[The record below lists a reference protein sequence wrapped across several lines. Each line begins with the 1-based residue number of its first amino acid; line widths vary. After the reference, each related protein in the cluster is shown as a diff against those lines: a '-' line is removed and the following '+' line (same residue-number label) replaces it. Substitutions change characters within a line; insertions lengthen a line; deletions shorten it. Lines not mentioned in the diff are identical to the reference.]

1 MTLAVRVIS
10 PDKTVWD
17 APAQEVIL
25 PSTTGQLGILTGHA
39 PLLSALDVGVMRVRT
54 ENNWSAIALMGGFAE
69 VEANTVTILVNGAE
83 KAENIDLE
91 TARADYEAAKSK
103 LDQVAESDRQG
114 KIQAEQAYKRSRSL
128 FQAAGGMVNS

>member
-1 MTLAVRVIS
+1 MTLEVRVIS

-17 APAQEVIL
+17 GPAQEVIL

-39 PLLSALDVGVMRVRT
+39 PLLSALDVGVMRVKA
-54 ENNWSAIALMGGFAE
+54 EGDWSAIALMGGFAE

-83 KAENIDLE
+83 TAENIDLD
-91 TARADYEAAKSK
+91 TARADYEAAKTQ
-103 LDQVAESDRQG
+103 LETVGEGDRQG

-128 FQAAGGMVNS
+128 FQAAGGLVNS